1 MTFSQFAGT
10 AIVPTLSRIVLAV
23 VFIAA
28 GADKLFRSGV
38 FTAAEAE
45 RLRALGV
52 TVEPIEPV
60 SQGPLAAPAIVL
72 AAYRQDDPQG
82 SPLPADEKKD
92 DQRPPEEDRGEIV
105 VPPAEQPARTTDT
118 VTDTVTVTDT
128 ALYRAENWHHVTL
141 LADGAGVPQARF
153 AGLAA
158 GVTEILGGIFMLTG
172 FMARLWGFAIA
183 VVMGVAFWLVSIRI
197 AGVHTMSPFEFV
209 QEQGR
214 FNGAATQVALL
225 VLALGVCLT
234 GAGPAS
240 LDRLLFRRGERRP
253 PSADGTT

>member
-10 AIVPTLSRIVLAV
+10 AIVPTLSRMVLAV
-23 VFIAA
+23 VFISA

-72 AAYRQDDPQG
+72 AAYRQDEPQDERKDAE
-82 SPLPADEKKD
+82 PPA
-92 DQRPPEEDRGEIV
+92 EEDRGEIV
-105 VPPAEQPARTTDT
+105 VPPAEPPVRGADT
-118 VTDTVTVTDT
+118 GADTVTVT

-158 GVTEILGGIFMLTG
+158 GVTEILGGSFMLTG
-172 FMARLWGFAIA
+172 FMARLWGLALA

-197 AGVHTMSPFEFV
+197 AGVHAMSPFEFV

-214 FNGAATQVALL
+214 FNGAATQLALL
-225 VLALGVCLT
+225 VLALGVCLA

-240 LDRLLFRRGERRP
+240 LDRLLFRRARP
-253 PSADGTT
+253 APQPSGDEKA